1 MGSESI
7 CVVRLCGRVCSL
19 LNCINW
25 VSDWF
30 VFLSLDLYFE
40 QVQVDIVS
48 WYKNLVNVVSIRCS
62 FGVGIVRTIIRGS
75 AIHARL
81 LMEQSARFKPYSFQL
96 FCY

>member
-19 LNCINW
+19 LNCIHW

-81 LMEQSARFKPYSFQL
+81 LMEQSARFKAYSFQL